1 MILLRWMN
9 YKVECLQKVLPERY
23 ELLIISISSPL
34 LLGVY
39 KEGYLIH
46 TISSELK
53 TSEILLP
60 LLKECMDQ
68 YDISTIIY
76 TRGPGS
82 YMAIK
87 LTYIMLKTIEIIS
100 GIKCVGCSGFTLNA
114 GAPIKAMGNLYFIK
128 EKKTIITKKYEQPV
142 DVKFTLPQCIQD
154 LELDEES
161 TPDYVL
167 PAV

>member
-1 MILLRWMN
+1 MP
-9 YKVECLQKVLPERY
+9 KRY

-34 LLGVY
+34 ILGVY
-39 KEGYLIH
+39 EEGKLID
-46 TISSELK
+46 TISSELQ
-53 TSEILLP
+53 TSQILLP
-60 LLKECMDQ
+60 LIQDCLDK

-87 LTYIMLKTIEIIS
+87 LTYIMLKTIEIIQ
-100 GIKCVGCSGFTLNA
+100 GIKCVGCSGFALN
-114 GAPIKAMGNLYFIK
+114 GGEPIKAIGNLYFIK
-128 EKKTIITKKYEQPV
+128 EKETIITKKYEQPV
-142 DVKFTLPQCIQD
+142 NVSFTLPQSIQD

-161 TPDYVL
+161 TPDYKI

>member
-1 MILLRWMN
+1 M
-9 YKVECLQKVLPERY
+9 
-23 ELLIISISSPL
+23 
-34 LLGVY
+34 LGVY
-39 KEGYLIH
+39 EEGMLIE
-46 TISSELK
+46 TISSDLK

-60 LLKECMDQ
+60 LIKECLDR

-87 LTYIMLKTIEIIS
+87 LTYIMLKTIEIMQ
-100 GIKCVGCSGFTLNA
+100 GIKCVGCSGFALN
-114 GAPIKAMGNLYFIK
+114 GGEPIKAVGNLYFIK
-128 EKKTIITKKYEQPV
+128 EKETIITKKYEQPV
-142 DVKFTLPQCIQD
+142 NVKFTLPQSIQD

-161 TPDYVL
+161 TPDYIL

>member
-1 MILLRWMN
+1 M
-9 YKVECLQKVLPERY
+9 
-23 ELLIISISSPL
+23 
-34 LLGVY
+34 LGVY
-39 KEGYLIH
+39 EEGELIE
-46 TISSELK
+46 TISSDLK

-60 LLKECMDQ
+60 LIKECLDK

-87 LTYIMLKTIEIIS
+87 LTYIMLKTIEIMQ
-100 GIKCVGCSGFTLNA
+100 GIKCVGCSGFALN
-114 GAPIKAMGNLYFIK
+114 GGQPIKAVGNLYFIK
-128 EKKTIITKKYEQPV
+128 EKETIITKKYEQPV
-142 DVKFTLPQCIQD
+142 NVKFTLPQSIQD

-161 TPDYVL
+161 TPDYIL

>member
-1 MILLRWMN
+1 M
-9 YKVECLQKVLPERY
+9 
-23 ELLIISISSPL
+23 
-34 LLGVY
+34 LGVY
-39 KEGYLIH
+39 EEGELIE
-46 TISSELK
+46 TISSNKK

-60 LLKECMDQ
+60 LVKECLDK

-87 LTYIMLKTIEIIS
+87 LTYIILKTIEIMQ
-100 GIKCVGCSGFTLNA
+100 GIKCVGCSGFTLN
-114 GAPIKAMGNLYFIK
+114 GGEPIKAVGNLYFIK
-128 EKKTIITKKYEQPV
+128 EKETIITKKYEQPV
-142 DVKFTLPQCIQD
+142 NVKFTLPQSIQD

-161 TPDYVL
+161 IPDYIL

>member
-1 MILLRWMN
+1 M
-9 YKVECLQKVLPERY
+9 
-23 ELLIISISSPL
+23 
-34 LLGVY
+34 LGVY
-39 KEGYLIH
+39 EEGELID

-60 LLKECMDQ
+60 LIRECLET

-87 LTYIMLKTIEIIS
+87 LTYIMLKTIEIMQ
-100 GIKCVGCSGFTLNA
+100 GIKCVGCSGFALN
-114 GAPIKAMGNLYFIK
+114 GGEPIKAVGNLYFIK
-128 EKKTIITKKYEQPV
+128 EKETIITKKYEQPV
-142 DVKFTLPQCIQD
+142 NVKFTLPQSIQD

-161 TPDYVL
+161 TPDYIL

>member
-1 MILLRWMN
+1 M
-9 YKVECLQKVLPERY
+9 QKVLPKKY

-39 KEGYLIH
+39 EDGLLIK
-46 TISSELK
+46 TMSSEKK

-60 LLKECMDQ
+60 ILNKCMDE
-68 YDISTIIY
+68 YDISNIIY

-87 LTYIMLKTIEIIS
+87 LTYIMLKTIEITC
-100 GIKCVGCSGFTLNA
+100 GIPCFGCSGFALN
-114 GAPIKAMGNLYFIK
+114 GGEPIKAVGNLYFIK
-128 EKKTIITKKYEQPV
+128 EKETIITKKYEQPV
-142 DVKFTLPQCIQD
+142 NAKFTLPQSIHD

-161 TPDYVL
+161 TPEYVL

>member
-1 MILLRWMN
+1 M
-9 YKVECLQKVLPERY
+9 
-23 ELLIISISSPL
+23 
-34 LLGVY
+34 LGVY
-39 KEGYLIH
+39 EEGELID

-53 TSEILLP
+53 TSQILLP
-60 LLKECMDQ
+60 LIKECLDK

-87 LTYIMLKTIEIIS
+87 LTYIMLKTIEIMQ
-100 GIKCVGCSGFTLNA
+100 GIKCVGCSGFALN
-114 GAPIKAMGNLYFIK
+114 GGEPIKAVGNLYFIK
-128 EKKTIITKKYEQPV
+128 EKETIITKKYEQPV
-142 DVKFTLPQCIQD
+142 NVKFTLPQSIQD

-161 TPDYVL
+161 TPDYIL

>member
-1 MILLRWMN
+1 M
-9 YKVECLQKVLPERY
+9 
-23 ELLIISISSPL
+23 
-34 LLGVY
+34 LGVY
-39 KEGYLIH
+39 EEGELID
-46 TISSELK
+46 TVSSELK

-60 LLKECMDQ
+60 LIREYLDK

-87 LTYIMLKTIEIIS
+87 LTYIILKTIEIMQ
-100 GIKCVGCSGFTLNA
+100 GIKCVGCSGFALN
-114 GAPIKAMGNLYFIK
+114 GGEPIKAIGNLYFIK
-128 EKKTIITKKYEQPV
+128 EKETIITKKYEQPV
-142 DVKFTLPQCIQD
+142 NVKFTLPQSIHD

-161 TPDYVL
+161 TPDYIL

>member
-1 MILLRWMN
+1 MR
-9 YKVECLQKVLPERY
+9 KALPKRY

-39 KEGYLIH
+39 EEGILID
-46 TISSELK
+46 TLSSELQ

-60 LLKECMDQ
+60 LIKECLEK
-68 YDISTIIY
+68 YDISAIIY

-87 LTYIMLKTIEIIS
+87 LTYIMLKTIEIIQ
-100 GIKCVGCSGFTLNA
+100 GIKCVGCSGFALN
-114 GAPIKAMGNLYFIK
+114 GGEPIKAIGNLYFIK
-128 EKKTIITKKYEQPV
+128 EKETIITKKYEQPV
-142 DVKFTLPQCIQD
+142 NVKFTLPQSIQD

-161 TPDYVL
+161 TPDYIL

>member
-1 MILLRWMN
+1 MKSC
-9 YKVECLQKVLPERY
+9 KVERLQNPSHKY
-23 ELLIISISSPL
+23 QLLIISISSPL

-39 KEGYLIH
+39 EDDMLIE
-46 TISSELK
+46 TMSSEKK

-60 LLKECMDQ
+60 LLNQCMDK
-68 YDISTIIY
+68 YNISKIIY

-87 LTYIMLKTIEIIS
+87 LTYIMLKTIEITR
-100 GIKCVGCSGFTLNA
+100 GIPCFGCSGFTLN
-114 GAPIKAMGNLYFIK
+114 GEQPIKAVGNLYFIK
-128 EKKTIITKKYEQPV
+128 EKETIITKKYEQPV
-142 DVKFTLPQCIQD
+142 NAKFTLPQSIHD

-161 TPDYVL
+161 IPEYVL